1 MTDHLKPTLKPPE
14 GKNESAWWLLFF
26 KGSLLVHLEPD
37 GPMLPFIRQPE
48 DLGYQALEQI
58 YLGRFNE
65 DHCYGALLA
74 DPGQI
79 PEGMGFQD
87 IRFLYGRLS
96 SDFFPIAFRALH
108 LLDWSQKNRFC
119 GRCGGPMKTQ
129 SGFSAKE
136 CSDCG
141 NVAFPKISPAVI
153 VLVEREDQVLLAR
166 SPRFKDSFYSVL
178 AGFVEPGETLEEVVV
193 REVREETGI
202 EVKDLH
208 YFGSQPWPFP
218 DSLMIGFTARYAG
231 GEIRVDGN
239 EILEARWFPFDQ
251 LPRIPGKISIAR
263 ALIDWF
269 VAKKKRDRD
278 GQQQD

>member
-1 MTDHLKPTLKPPE
+1 MMTNHFKLSLKPAD
-14 GKNESAWWLLFF
+14 GKNEPAWWLLFF
-26 KGSLLVHLEPD
+26 KGRLLVHLESEAPI
-37 GPMLPFIRQPE
+37 LPLVRRPE
-48 DLGYQALEQI
+48 DLGYKPLEQI

-65 DHCYGALLA
+65 AHCYGALLN
-74 DPGQI
+74 DPGQV
-79 PEGMGFQD
+79 PAGMNFQD
-87 IRFLYGRLS
+87 LRFLYGRLS
-96 SDFFPIAFRALH
+96 PDFFPIAFRALH

-119 GRCGGPMKTQ
+119 GRCGGPITKQ
-129 SGFSAKE
+129 SGILGKE
-136 CSDCG
+136 CSSCG
-141 NVAFPKISPAVI
+141 NVVFPKISPAVI
-153 VLVEREDQVLLAR
+153 VLVEREDQVLLAS

-202 EVKDLH
+202 EVTDLH

-231 GEIRVDGN
+231 GEIRVDGD

-251 LPRIPGKISIAR
+251 LPKIPGKISIAR

-269 VAKKKRDRD
+269 VDKKKRE
-278 GQQQD
+278 